1 MQEVFISYSRKDK
14 AFVQR
19 LSSALEQ
26 KGHQTWVDW
35 HDIEYA
41 EDWWQKIQNGIA
53 GSDNFVS
60 IISPHSVRS
69 KLCFDEVQYA
79 DDSNKRIIPV
89 VIQDINDLADQER
102 THPILKRHNWLFF
115 RPEDDFDSVFDVLLE
130 TVGREPEHVRMH
142 TRLLVNAHEWL
153 ANDRNNSFLL
163 RGNSLQQAR
172 TWLQSAEAKSP
183 EPTALHNEYIA
194 ASGQAEIT
202 RRRRTWSATLL
213 GLAVVVV
220 LAVIGL
226 QLSQKQDS
234 LDMTEKADQAHKKG
248 EIFNALSYIA
258 EANQIDDPTESV
270 DTLRTIAGAPGP
282 VALFVSDIPV
292 ARLALSPDRTRII
305 VGHVDGSLRLWDA
318 TRGVGF
324 YDLALYTT
332 PENEWHAEEVSAI
345 DIGPK
350 GRYAV
355 SAGCAKHG
363 PTKKKKED
371 SCISSQVFL
380 WEIADDRLVLRH
392 SLVDARDPR
401 VLKGNVYDV
410 EFNLAPR
417 NETMPEVA
425 IAFERADGPL
435 VLTYSFKNNGVQAR
449 ADEWMRDGS
458 GLSVTAVT
466 FRGDEIVAGYEN
478 GSLRYWQGSNNGAQN
493 ISGFKERV
501 TDIAMSPA
509 RYGRG
514 SRPVLASSADGTA
527 RKTLASN
534 NDDPDPYTYSLNS
547 PVNGIAY
554 SPDGLLALAAVEDGR
569 LVLIDTAQ
577 GKVETTLRWQPG
589 VGFEDVDF
597 GDLLPDEKASTR
609 SYAISGS
616 ADGTVILWDTGRT
629 DLTTY
634 SDSQALLDWLN
645 KHRFLISSE

>member
-41 EDWWQKIQNGIA
+41 EDWWQKIQNGIE

-89 VIQDINDLADQER
+89 VIQDIDDLADQER
-102 THPILKRHNWLFF
+102 THPTLKRHNWLFF

-163 RGNSLQQAR
+163 RGNSLQQGR
-172 TWLQSAEAKSP
+172 NWLQSAAAKSP

-258 EANQIDDPTESV
+258 EANQIDDPNESV

-425 IAFERADGPL
+425 IAFERANGPL

>member
-41 EDWWQKIQNGIA
+41 EDWWQKIQNGIE

-89 VIQDINDLADQER
+89 VIQDIDDLADQER
-102 THPILKRHNWLFF
+102 THPTLKRHNWLFF

-163 RGNSLQQAR
+163 RGNSLQQGR
-172 TWLQSAEAKSP
+172 NWLQSAAAKSP

-258 EANQIDDPTESV
+258 EANQIDDPNESV

-425 IAFERADGPL
+425 IAFERANGPL
-435 VLTYSFKNNGVQAR
+435 LLTYSFKNNGVQAR

>member
-1 MQEVFISYSRKDK
+1 MILSTLRIGGRRFRTESR
-14 AFVQR
+14 
-19 LSSALEQ
+19 AL
-26 KGHQTWVDW
+26 
-35 HDIEYA
+35 
-41 EDWWQKIQNGIA
+41 
-53 GSDNFVS
+53 
-60 IISPHSVRS
+60 IISFLLFPRIRCAPS
-69 KLCFDEVQYA
+69 YA
-79 DDSNKRIIPV
+79 SMKCNMLMTLTNASSP
-89 VIQDINDLADQER
+89 
-102 THPILKRHNWLFF
+102 WLFKISMISPIRNEHIRH

-130 TVGREPEHVRMH
+130 TVGREPEIVRMH

-172 TWLQSAEAKSP
+172 TWLQSAAAKSP

-234 LDMTEKADQAHKKG
+234 LDMTEKADKAHKKG

-401 VLKGNVYDV
+401 ILKGNVYDV
-410 EFNLAPR
+410 EFNIAPR

-425 IAFERADGPL
+425 IAFERANGPL

>member
-41 EDWWQKIQNGIA
+41 EDWWQKIQNGIE

-89 VIQDINDLADQER
+89 VIQDIDDLADQER
-102 THPILKRHNWLFF
+102 THPTLKRHNWLFF

-163 RGNSLQQAR
+163 RGNSLQQGR
-172 TWLQSAEAKSP
+172 NWLQSAAAKSP

-258 EANQIDDPTESV
+258 EANQIDDPNESV

-425 IAFERADGPL
+425 IAFERANGPL

-458 GLSVTAVT
+458 GLSVTAVA